1 VQHYLNKKIGGVLMN
16 VEETIAWI
24 HERTKFGIRPGLI
37 RIDEILNRLDNPQN
51 KLKTVHIGG
60 TNGKGSTT
68 TFLRCLLEEQGLR
81 VGTFTS
87 PYVECFNERIA
98 INGEHISDERL
109 VELVAAIKPI
119 IDDMDTVESL
129 KNAVEF
135 EILTAIMFQYFLE
148 EKVDIVLV
156 EVGLGGTY
164 DCTNVITPL
173 VSAITTI
180 GYDHVDIL
188 GDTIEE
194 IAAQKAGIIKEN
206 VPVVVGKV
214 EEAAFEVISAYA
226 KKMNSPVFRYQE
238 DFTSK
243 YIQPDSEWGEVFNYR
258 SSELDLSHVAISLL
272 GKHQV
277 DNASL
282 AIRMYE
288 LISKELEL
296 PLSSK
301 DIVKGLKKAFWPG
314 RMEKIS
320 DEPLIVLDGAHN
332 DHAMKV
338 MVNNLKTEFKG
349 QHIHAI
355 FGALSTKDIS
365 AMVRD
370 LTSVP
375 NLDLKVTAFD
385 YPKAFKKEQYE
396 ELGLTAFTDWREA
409 LAESL
414 KELTGDDLILVTGS
428 LYFISQVRETL
439 LGGN

>member
-1 VQHYLNKKIGGVLMN
+1 MN

-214 EEAAFEVISAYA
+214 EDAAFEVISAYA

-243 YIQPDSEWGEVFNYR
+243 YIQPDSEWGEFFNYR
-258 SSELDLSHVAISLL
+258 SNELDLSHVVISLL

-365 AMVRD
+365 AMVKD

-385 YPKAFKKEQYE
+385 YPKAFTKEQYE

>member
-1 VQHYLNKKIGGVLMN
+1 MN

-258 SSELDLSHVAISLL
+258 SSELDLSHVVISLL

-365 AMVRD
+365 AMVKD

>member
-1 VQHYLNKKIGGVLMN
+1 MN

-243 YIQPDSEWGEVFNYR
+243 YIQPDSEWGEFFNYR
-258 SSELDLSHVAISLL
+258 SNELDLSHVVISLL

-365 AMVRD
+365 AMVKD

-385 YPKAFKKEQYE
+385 YPKAFTKEQYE

>member
-1 VQHYLNKKIGGVLMN
+1 MN

-385 YPKAFKKEQYE
+385 YPKAFTKEQYE
-396 ELGLTAFTDWREA
+396 ELGLIAFTDWREA

-414 KELTGDDLILVTGS
+414 TELTGDDLILVTGS

>member
-1 VQHYLNKKIGGVLMN
+1 MN

-109 VELVAAIKPI
+109 VELVTAIKPI

-258 SSELDLSHVAISLL
+258 SSELDLSHVVISLL

-365 AMVRD
+365 AMVKD

-385 YPKAFKKEQYE
+385 YPKAFTKEQYE

>member
-1 VQHYLNKKIGGVLMN
+1 MN

-214 EEAAFEVISAYA
+214 EDAAFEVISAYA

-385 YPKAFKKEQYE
+385 YPKAFTKEQYE
-396 ELGLTAFTDWREA
+396 ELGLIAFTDWREA

-414 KELTGDDLILVTGS
+414 TELTGDDLILVTGS

>member
-1 VQHYLNKKIGGVLMN
+1 MN

-51 KLKTVHIGG
+51 KFKTVHIGG

-214 EEAAFEVISAYA
+214 EDAAFEVISAYA

-385 YPKAFKKEQYE
+385 YPKAFTKEQYE
-396 ELGLTAFTDWREA
+396 ELGLIAFTDWREA

-414 KELTGDDLILVTGS
+414 TELTGDDLILVTGS

>member
-1 VQHYLNKKIGGVLMN
+1 MN

-194 IAAQKAGIIKEN
+194 IAAQKAGTIKEN

-258 SSELDLSHVAISLL
+258 SSELDLSHVVISLL

-365 AMVRD
+365 AMVKD

-385 YPKAFKKEQYE
+385 YPKAFTKEQYE

>member
-1 VQHYLNKKIGGVLMN
+1 MN

-109 VELVAAIKPI
+109 VESVAAIKPI

-180 GYDHVDIL
+180 GYDHIDIL

-214 EEAAFEVISAYA
+214 EEAAFEVISVYA

-365 AMVRD
+365 AMVKD

-385 YPKAFKKEQYE
+385 YPKAFTKEQYE

>member
-1 VQHYLNKKIGGVLMN
+1 MN

-258 SSELDLSHVAISLL
+258 SSELDLSHVVISLL

-365 AMVRD
+365 AMVKD

-385 YPKAFKKEQYE
+385 YPKAFTKEQYE
-396 ELGLTAFTDWREA
+396 ELGLIAFTDWREA

-414 KELTGDDLILVTGS
+414 TELTGDDLILVTGS

>member
-1 VQHYLNKKIGGVLMN
+1 MN

-135 EILTAIMFQYFLE
+135 EILTAIMFQYFLD

-214 EEAAFEVISAYA
+214 EEAAFEVISTYA

-243 YIQPDSEWGEVFNYR
+243 YIQPDSKWGEVFNYR
-258 SSELDLSHVAISLL
+258 SSELDLSHVVISLL

-349 QHIHAI
+349 QYIHAI

-365 AMVRD
+365 AMVKD

-385 YPKAFKKEQYE
+385 YPKAFTKEQYE

>member
-1 VQHYLNKKIGGVLMN
+1 MN

-414 KELTGDDLILVTGS
+414 TELTGDDLILVTGS

>member
-1 VQHYLNKKIGGVLMN
+1 MN

-109 VELVAAIKPI
+109 VESVAAIKPI

-180 GYDHVDIL
+180 GYDHIDIL

-365 AMVRD
+365 AMVKD

-375 NLDLKVTAFD
+375 NLDLKATAFD
-385 YPKAFKKEQYE
+385 YPKAFTKEQYE

>member
-1 VQHYLNKKIGGVLMN
+1 MN

-68 TFLRCLLEEQGLR
+68 TFFRCLLEEQGLR

-258 SSELDLSHVAISLL
+258 SSELDLSHVVISLL

-365 AMVRD
+365 AMVKD

-385 YPKAFKKEQYE
+385 YPKAFTKEQYE